1 MLGGGIT
8 KAELEFIVRNEMV
21 TEVEDVL
28 IRRSRFTFLNN
39 RESTL
44 RIIPTVAEMILR
56 QKSKDGSINEEEL
69 KQMIERGA

>member
-8 KAELEFIVRNEMV
+8 KAELEFIMRNEMV

-44 RIIPTVAEMILR
+44 RIIPAVA
-56 QKSKDGSINEEEL
+56 
-69 KQMIERGA
+69 